1 MSICTTTVTPAGRT
15 TDLNTDHSAQRN
27 WVIVGADGGIGR
39 ALLDAR
45 LRSDAADA
53 SGQVVAS
60 GRREICSTD
69 PRLHW
74 LQLDYENDNGD
85 QFASDVAS
93 RLDRIDTLVIAT
105 GLLHAA
111 GLAPEKNINA
121 LTAQKMQRLFA
132 VNAAGPLQTLARL
145 TPLLKRSAQP
155 RVAILSAQVGSIE
168 DNQLGGWYSYRMS
181 KAALNMGIKTA
192 AIEIARWR
200 NSPVLIAVHPGTTH
214 SGLSKP
220 FVQRRKAPVQTA
232 DAAALRLL
240 ALEQSLRP
248 EQHGSFVTLDAKSL
262 PW

>member
-1 MSICTTTVTPAGRT
+1 MQGN
-15 TDLNTDHSAQRN
+15 DL
-27 WVIVGADGGIGR
+27 
-39 ALLDAR
+39 
-45 LRSDAADA
+45 A
-53 SGQVVAS
+53 SGAFL
-60 GRREICSTD
+60 GRHCLGLCVLRPDPFREA
-69 PRLHW
+69 
-74 LQLDYENDNGD
+74 YA
-85 QFASDVAS
+85 F
-93 RLDRIDTLVIAT
+93 
-105 GLLHAA
+105 
-111 GLAPEKNINA
+111 
-121 LTAQKMQRLFA
+121 
-132 VNAAGPLQTLARL
+132 
-145 TPLLKRSAQP
+145 
-155 RVAILSAQVGSIE
+155 QVGSIE